1 MLDPAWLQVVIGL
14 ASLIATLAPFRAG
27 TRRRRSEKRV
37 RFKGFGVEYSKS
49 ETHDDDQ
56 T

>member
-1 MLDPAWLQVVIGL
+1 MLDPAWIQVVIGL
-14 ASLIATLAPFRAG
+14 ASLIATLALFRAG
-27 TRRRRSEKRV
+27 TRRRRVNRRV